1 MTGNLV
7 GFKNKEAAF
16 KAMKEKLG
24 VDPNSKFKRL
34 TLTTTLLVIGR
45 DNSGTGQEK
54 TAKERE
60 ARKRGITCI
69 YV

>member
-24 VDPNSKFKRL
+24 VDPNSKFNSKSITVL
-34 TLTTTLLVIGR
+34 DINSYSLSLL
-45 DNSGTGQEK
+45 
-54 TAKERE
+54 
-60 ARKRGITCI
+60 ITEI
-69 YV
+69 KSQI

>member
-24 VDPNSKFKRL
+24 VDPNSKFNSKSI
-34 TLTTTLLVIGR
+34 TVATTLLAIGR
-45 DNSGTGQEK
+45 DNTGTGQEK
-54 TAKERE
+54 
-60 ARKRGITCI
+60 
-69 YV
+69 